1 MLVSDAS
8 KSRESV
14 MHTRTHEEIDH
25 LVDGERAAAVV
36 VEERVQRLELRPH
49 THTSGS
55 VSAALGSS
63 RGSGRCGAK
72 TERSGGYL
80 QAVRACT
87 SHLLQVQLL
96 HVADDDAG

>member
-36 VEERVQRLELRPH
+36 VEERVQRLELRSHVQVGQSPRPW
-49 THTSGS
+49 
-55 VSAALGSS
+55 ARAW
-63 RGSGRCGAK
+63 GAGDA
-72 TERSGGYL
+72 ERRRSGERRGLVGVDQCAY
-80 QAVRACT
+80 
-87 SHLLQVQLL
+87 LLQV
-96 HVADDDAG
+96 